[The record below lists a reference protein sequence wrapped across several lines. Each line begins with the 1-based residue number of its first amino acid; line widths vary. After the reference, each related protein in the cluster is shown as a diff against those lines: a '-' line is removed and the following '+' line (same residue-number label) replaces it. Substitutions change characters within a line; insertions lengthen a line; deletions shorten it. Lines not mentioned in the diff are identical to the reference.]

1 MKIKA
6 LVSAAGV
13 HMLQRGRIYDNY
25 PDDVCK
31 QYIDCKFAE
40 LVEEQRKSVDHGQT
54 ASIKQDKRGK
64 K

>member
-1 MKIKA
+1 
-6 LVSAAGV
+6 
-13 HMLQRGRIYDNY
+13 MLQRGRIYDNY